1 MDKKLITILQ
11 SESLSIWAYFA
22 SIWLT
27 GMVFHKQEIFKIFP
41 ELGFLQVIPIVIP
54 ILQAYG

>member
-1 MDKKLITILQ
+1 MFKLMDKKLITILH

-27 GMVFHKQEIFKIFP
+27 GMVFHKQDFRGRNFQD
-41 ELGFLQVIPIVIP
+41 FS
-54 ILQAYG
+54 